1 MAREQFLKDFDQE
14 FDKISVELN
23 EKYSKFD
30 EIRSLLKKTVREEGN
45 ISKSWGILDKDGDGI
60 ASASEFEDYLNT
72 LTKEKIDE
80 KISKDI
86 FKSMDVS
93 GLGHLDRAE
102 FALNIVSQMDE
113 ISNKDSRRAS
123 LVIETESSSE
133 ALLVTIVGMHTPSK
147 LDLSEHRFSTQCQF
161 GKEHPSGRNEHF
173 ENVKNW
179 YSHYSV
185 PVHDRF
191 KIDEENMSVT
201 LSVISHIGSRT
212 KHGGYAVLEVR
223 GTYLS
228 NSTNIIVSL
237 YWRCRLYYSPSNFR
251 MLRKT

>member
-1 MAREQFLKDFDQE
+1 MHFLKLILTSSMNYEKFNAQE
-14 FDKISVELN
+14 R
-23 EKYSKFD
+23 
-30 EIRSLLKKTVREEGN
+30 RSPL
-45 ISKSWGILDKDGDGI
+45 
-60 ASASEFEDYLNT
+60 FE
-72 LTKEKIDE
+72 
-80 KISKDI
+80 
-86 FKSMDVS
+86 
-93 GLGHLDRAE
+93 
-102 FALNIVSQMDE
+102 
-113 ISNKDSRRAS
+113 NKDQCVPR
-123 LVIETESSSE
+123 LILKTCLCYTESSSE

-223 GTYLS
+223 GCSSAKY
-228 NSTNIIVSL
+228 
-237 YWRCRLYYSPSNFR
+237 PSNTINIKPTLEHR
-251 MLRKT
+251 YP